1 MQVEYESSPATESGR
16 YGGGMSFRPG
26 TLQNGHD
33 QGGAGEGE
41 GGETS
46 DDGEGME
53 QDGDTSSAPIATT
66 TTAKPKRIIKQRQS
80 LAEKQPGTTI
90 FPLSRIKKIVKAD
103 KDLDTMSSEAVFM
116 VAVAT
121 EYFIK
126 HFMEEGYT
134 KARLEK
140 RKIVNYKDLAAVVA
154 RSEEF
159 DFLKDVIPAPMLL
172 SEALELRKQ
181 KLAADENPS
190 LHEDNDPQPGASHMN
205 DEDLPPLAPST
216 NPLFP
221 NAIMKKPPNTHAKG
235 SKHATSNTH
244 VRGSSASMSEVGG
257 PVTVTATAA
266 ATATASS
273 QQHRY
278 SPNVPV
284 TPKIITG
291 KNAPSTPHSLTTRGS
306 ARRSLASGD
315 VDMTS
320 VVGLREEE
328 DAQPDKEESVG
339 VASEEEDGVV
349 DGDETMDQ

>member
-1 MQVEYESSPATESGR
+1 MQVEYESSPAAPGSGT
-16 YGGGMSFRPG
+16 GFEEGLSFRPG
-26 TLQNGHD
+26 LGNGN
-33 QGGAGEGE
+33 GEGE

-46 DDGEGME
+46 EEEEEGVETE
-53 QDGDTSSAPIATT
+53 QAQQATNT

-90 FPLSRIKKIVKAD
+90 FPLSRIKRIVKAD

-140 RKIVNYKDLAAVVA
+140 RKIVNYKDMAAVVA

-159 DFLKDVIPAPMLL
+159 DFLKDVIPAPMLM
-172 SEALELRKQ
+172 SEALELRKH

-190 LHEDNDPQPGASHMN
+190 LHEDVDPQPGTSHMN

-235 SKHATSNTH
+235 SKYTS
-244 VRGSSASMSEVGG
+244 GSGAAQNVDIRDSSVSASEQGQGQGQGPIPVPV
-257 PVTVTATAA
+257 PVTA
-266 ATATASS
+266 
-273 QQHRY
+273 QLER
-278 SPNVPV
+278 SPAVPV
-284 TPKIITG
+284 TPKVLTG
-291 KNAPSTPHSLTTRGS
+291 KNAPSTPHSLMTRGS

-320 VVGLREEE
+320 VVGLRGE
-328 DAQPDKEESVG
+328 DNEHEHEHEVTRESVV
-339 VASEEEDGVV
+339 VASEGEEE
-349 DGDETMDQ
+349 GDEKMEE